1 MHHHAFTTRS
11 AARRVLVLATALA
24 ALAVAAPLAN
34 AARSHTLACQED
46 PGHWVSV
53 TDEQGVSTLTLI
65 GRTVCTQAVTGPS
78 CSPASQRSPYPG
90 WVQVTDEI
98 GVPTLYKVGLEP
110 TSTGPCVQTTTAE
123 TNTGPTASTTPQYG
137 WPPLKSPYPGWV
149 VVFDDQGVP
158 TLEPISHFR

>member
-1 MHHHAFTTRS
+1 MQHHSFTTGS
-11 AARRVLVLATALA
+11 AVRRAIVFAATLA
-24 ALAVAAPLAN
+24 ALAVAAPLAS
-34 AARSHTLACQED
+34 AARSHTLACQEN

-53 TDEQGVSTLTLI
+53 TDEQGVSNLTLV
-65 GRTVCTQAVTGPS
+65 GGTTCTQALTGPS

-98 GVPTLYKVGLEP
+98 GVPTLYKIGYEP
-110 TSTGPCVQTTTAE
+110 MSAPCVQTTAAE
-123 TNTGPTASTTPQYG
+123 TNTGPTASTSPKLG

-158 TLEPISHFR
+158 TLEPISLR